1 MQFHI
6 DDMTCGG
13 CASTVKKTILTLDA
27 NATVRTDP
35 ATRLVDVETSLSA
48 EQICRRPAKGRFPA
62 ARKVIVNGD
71 RSGDR
76 PVAIR

>member
-13 CASTVKKTILTLDA
+13 CAGTVKKTILTLDA

-48 EQICRRPAKGRFPA
+48 EQIAAALQRPVSRRA
-62 ARKVIVNGD
+62 KVIGNGD